1 MTVLA
6 AIWTNRKPI
15 EGTGNNPQT
24 TLKIGLSEHLSHS
37 SSWREPYFR
46 ITPFYKASKEYKQ
59 MRELMEEY
67 FIKNFSQIR
76 HSSFNKKR
84 SLYKVKTYTIA
95 TLIVTVMICE
105 HLLKYLFSL
114 YIYRYIIYIYMK

>member
-24 TLKIGLSEHLSHS
+24 TLKIGLSEHLSHCLS
-37 SSWREPYFR
+37 LREPYFR
-46 ITPFYKASKEYKQ
+46 ITPFYKISKEYKQ

-76 HSSFNKKR
+76 HNSFNKKN
-84 SLYKVKTYTIA
+84 LYIRLWTSTVA
-95 TLIVTVMICE
+95 TLVVTVTICE
-105 HLLKYLFSL
+105 HLLKSLFSL
-114 YIYRYIIYIYMK
+114 YI